1 MSGCVNCV
9 WDRFRDELEDWAA
22 ASAESRK
29 RQQQHEAAGQSEN
42 AASTS
47 MDDDGGGSD
56 TLWTLEEA
64 KKSRGAGGGGK
75 EKEKD
80 LFEGIPVGIR
90 AFMEMER
97 KMKAKRVARG
107 EDPITGIDMETKAKW
122 LER

>member
-22 ASAESRK
+22 ASAEARR
-29 RQQQHEAAGQSEN
+29 RQEMEHTNSA
-42 AASTS
+42 TS

-56 TLWTLEEA
+56 TLWSLEDA
-64 KKSRGAGGGGK
+64 RKSRGHEGGK
-75 EKEKD
+75 KAD

-97 KMKAKRVARG
+97 KMKAKRIARG

>member
-1 MSGCVNCV
+1 
-9 WDRFRDELEDWAA
+9 
-22 ASAESRK
+22 
-29 RQQQHEAAGQSEN
+29 
-42 AASTS
+42 

-64 KKSRGAGGGGK
+64 KKSRGVGSGGAK

>member
-1 MSGCVNCV
+1 V

-22 ASAESRK
+22 ASAEARR
-29 RQQQHEAAGQSEN
+29 RQEMEHTSTA
-42 AASTS
+42 TS

-56 TLWTLEEA
+56 ALWSLEDA
-64 KKSRGAGGGGK
+64 RKSRGEEGNKKKA
-75 EKEKD
+75 D

-97 KMKAKRVARG
+97 KMKAKRIARG